1 MSINNKRA
9 APGATGSG
17 SHFTFVNW
25 GCVGLDYGDEY
36 NESPGETQALK
47 LKALRRDFP
56 IPPCALPFNHP
67 DTLEVMQTFNGERL
81 TKLYADK
88 TFTAYDHATWFAGH
102 CVDVSTDA
110 LLLALLRTLARRWDC
125 AIVHGR
131 IVKGVH
137 SACML
142 RRASKLPITM
152 VDHRRSVFAI
162 DIDTVALPPG
172 LNPFDL
178 ENCAAY
184 VRSLLPLAFR
194 RARCI
199 AVATSGYCIK
209 DGLRFRF
216 WFRFDRPLSCAELK
230 RWLQNENAP
239 VDLSPMHP
247 IGFAYTADPL
257 FADPADD
264 PLPGGRLVILDGDPA
279 VTTPDSEA
287 LQPPTYPP
295 RKPVIPRQSRAGK
308 RCSSGGGVVG
318 GAGGDSAGGC
328 RSKPGGIGH
337 LVASQMLIEGAVE
350 GERHTVILRECF
362 RLMTYIFAGF
372 LDEEEAREG
381 ILESGLSIG
390 KGKNEID
397 NAFNYALRKEGE
409 SHQREQK
416 HKLYD
421 ENDWEVEA

>member
-1 MSINNKRA
+1 MSINNERA
-9 APGATGSG
+9 APGATESG

-67 DTLEVMQTFNGERL
+67 DTLEVMQTLGGERL

-88 TFTAYDHATWFAGH
+88 TFTAYDHATWFAAH

-110 LLLALLRTLARRWDC
+110 MLLALLRTLARRWDC

-216 WFRFDRPLSCAELK
+216 WFRFDCPLSCAELK

-264 PLPGGRLVILDGDPA
+264 PLPSGRLVTLDGDPA
-279 VTTPDSEA
+279 VTTPDSKA

-295 RKPVIPRQSRAGK
+295 RKPVIRSQTRGGSH
-308 RCSSGGGVVG
+308 CSGSGGGNHRPG
-318 GAGGDSAGGC
+318 G
-328 RSKPGGIGH
+328 GGIGR
-337 LVASQMLIEGAVE
+337 LVAAQMLIEAAVE
-350 GERHTVILRECF
+350 GDRHKVILRECF
-362 RLMTYIFAGF
+362 RLTPYIFAGL
-372 LDEEEAREG
+372 LDEEEARAG
-381 ILESGLSIG
+381 ILKSGLSIG
-390 KGKNEID
+390 KGKSEIN
-397 NAFNYALRKEGE
+397 NAFNYALREEEKKR
-409 SHQREQK
+409 QANTK
-416 HKLYD
+416 TYD
-421 ENDWEVEA
+421 EDDWEVEE